1 VFLQEP
7 LPSLPALRVP
17 AQLLLSIMQNAI
29 AISFFFSFFFV
40 VTKNTAPPNA
50 SGAGCLGRHACFFD
64 PQHYRIVFF
73 DQRGYGKFN
82 PRGSLEKNTTWD
94 LVADIEKLRLQ
105 LGVTRSSLLFFFS
118 SLCSAQPGG
127 SMPKKII

>member
-1 VFLQEP
+1 
-7 LPSLPALRVP
+7 
-17 AQLLLSIMQNAI
+17 MQNAI

-40 VTKNTAPPNA
+40 VTENTALLNA
-50 SGAGCLGRHACFFD
+50 SGAGCSERHACFFD

-73 DQRGYGKFN
+73 YQRGCGKSS

-94 LVADIEKLRLQ
+94 LVADIKKLRLQ

-127 SMPKKII
+127 SMPKKTI